1 MVATIVII
9 LLIIAIF
16 KNMKDKLFKLKN
28 LYNSMSTPAKAS
40 IWFLVCNI
48 LQMGLN
54 VLTTPIFTRIMS
66 QEEFGITNTYNS
78 WRSILMIFTSLNL
91 SYGVF
96 NNAMVKYEDSHTR
109 DVYVSSMQGL
119 YCLVTML
126 FFVVYLIFSKPIND
140 LMNMP
145 EQMILLLFAD
155 LFTYPALLF
164 WSGRQRYEFKYKWL
178 VVVTI
183 LMSVVNVTISIVF
196 VFFSD
201 NKALAKVAA
210 GVLVNILFCGFFLI
224 YHFIKGKKLVVWSF
238 WKYALAFNIP
248 LIPHYL
254 SEMILTQS
262 DRIMITKYDSAAATA
277 NYSIAYS
284 IVLIM
289 QMITSA
295 ISASFLPWAY
305 GCMKKKDYAAI
316 KKMGNILTLLISGCI
331 FLITL
336 FVPEIIYIFAGKAY
350 MGSIY
355 CIPSIA
361 LSIVFIYMYELFSTV
376 EFYCE
381 KNIFV
386 MIASVIAAGL
396 NVFLNWCFIPIYGYY
411 AAGYTTLF
419 CYVMYA
425 LGHFCVYKMVCK
437 KTLNIK
443 AIYDGRFLLAI
454 LLAMC
459 VFTLLINVIYDK
471 PVLRYLAAIIVVV
484 IMFLKREVLLERLKT
499 IKENKS

>member
-1 MVATIVII
+1 MKEKI
-9 LLIIAIF
+9 L
-16 KNMKDKLFKLKN
+16 KLKDLYDN
-28 LYNSMSTPAKAS
+28 LSTPAKAS

-54 VLTTPIFTRIMS
+54 VLTTPVFTRIMT

-96 NNAMVKYEDSHTR
+96 NNAMVKHEDSRTR
-109 DVYVSSMQGL
+109 DEYVSSMQGL
-119 YCLVTML
+119 YCLITIT
-126 FFVVYLIFSKPIND
+126 FFAIYLIFSKPINA
-140 LMNMP
+140 LMDMTS
-145 EQMILLLFAD
+145 EMVILLFVD
-155 LFTYPALLF
+155 LLTYPALLF

-178 VVVTI
+178 AIVTI
-183 LMSVVNVTISIVF
+183 AMSVANVTAGILAVYFSENKAMAKIASGVVVNV
-196 VFFSD
+196 
-201 NKALAKVAA
+201 
-210 GVLVNILFCGFFLI
+210 LFCGFFLV
-224 YHFIKGKKLVVWSF
+224 YHFVKGRKLFVWSF

-305 GCMKKKDYAAI
+305 GCLKNKDYAAI
-316 KKMGNILTLLISGCI
+316 KKMGNILLLLISGCV
-331 FLITL
+331 FLLTL
-336 FVPEIIYIFAGKAY
+336 FVPEIIYVFAGKDY

-355 CIPSIA
+355 CIPPIA
-361 LSIVFIYMYELFSTV
+361 LSIVFIYLYELFSTV
-376 EFYCE
+376 EFYYE

-386 MIASVIAAGL
+386 MIASVLAAAL
-396 NVFLNWCFIPIYGYY
+396 NVFLNWYFIPIYGYY

-419 CYVMYA
+419 CYLLYA
-425 LGHFCVYKMVCK
+425 IGHFFVYKLVCK
-437 KTLNIK
+437 KMLNIN
-443 AIYDGRFLLAI
+443 AIYDGKFMFVVLLV
-454 LLAMC
+454 MSG
-459 VFTLLINVIYDK
+459 FTMLVNLIYDK
-471 PVLRYLAAIIVVV
+471 LVLRYLAAFAVLAV
-484 IMFLKREVLLERLKT
+484 MFVKRELLIDRIKVM
-499 IKENKS
+499 KENKN